1 MNISAHVAVFVAGLA
16 LCAAAAG
23 HAMLDRASPRVGS
36 IVKTI
41 EGRVELW
48 FTQPLE
54 PAFSTV
60 KVVDASGREVDGHDA
75 AVDQA
80 DSTHLLVSVSALP
93 PGRYRML
100 WRVVSVDTH
109 ATEGDFTFDV
119 TP

>member
-1 MNISAHVAVFVAGLA
+1 MAVFVAGLA
-16 LCAAAAG
+16 LCAAAAA
-23 HAMLDRASPRVGS
+23 HAMLDRAAPRVGS
-36 IVKTI
+36 SVKAVQ
-41 EGRVELW
+41 GRVELW
-48 FTQPLE
+48 FTEPLE

-80 DSTHLLVSVSALP
+80 DSTHLFVSVPALP
-93 PGRYRML
+93 PGRYRVL

-119 TP
+119 AP